1 MKMALRILTT
11 FLMIVLLLV
20 AAAFVFIEGRLVFSG
35 DWLLHEKSLIGFL
48 QYFCRMLLAITA
60 GVLAVLTIKKVIKK

>member
-1 MKMALRILTT
+1 MKTALRILTT

-20 AAAFVFIEGRLVFSG
+20 AAAFVFIEGRLIFSG
-35 DWLLHEKSLIGFL
+35 DWLLHEMPLIGFL
-48 QYFCRMLLAITA
+48 QYFCRILLAMIV